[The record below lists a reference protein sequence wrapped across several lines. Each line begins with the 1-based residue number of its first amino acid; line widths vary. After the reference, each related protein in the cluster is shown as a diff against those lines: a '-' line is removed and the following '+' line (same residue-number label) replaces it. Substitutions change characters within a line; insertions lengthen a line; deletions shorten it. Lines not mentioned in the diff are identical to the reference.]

1 MCQKTNVM
9 KHFFVLLNHPAPLQ
23 KPLVLGVFRHTQHT
37 NTLYENCRNSTFL
50 NEKQIETLGVQSN
63 KFQKAYLLPIQ
74 IPRDWF
80 IH

>member
-1 MCQKTNVM
+1 MCQKTNAL

-23 KPLVLGVFRHTQHT
+23 KPLVMGVLKETSTVVSIYEVSRNTIFLTETQIKELGYQPPKVH
-37 NTLYENCRNSTFL
+37 
-50 NEKQIETLGVQSN
+50 QS
-63 KFQKAYLLPIQ
+63 YLLPIQ